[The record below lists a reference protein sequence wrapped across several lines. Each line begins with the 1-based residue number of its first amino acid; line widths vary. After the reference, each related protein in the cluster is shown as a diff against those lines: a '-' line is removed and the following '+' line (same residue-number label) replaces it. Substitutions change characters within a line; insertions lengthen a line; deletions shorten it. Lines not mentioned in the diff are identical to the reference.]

1 MHGQPKR
8 RKCGVSS
15 VFRRKTLA
23 QGRFTR
29 PGHVK
34 SNGPQKI
41 TDFWG
46 NWPAKEPK
54 PIVKNPT
61 VVHFVD

>member
-15 VFRRKTLA
+15 VFRWKTLA

-29 PGHVK
+29 PEHVK
-34 SNGPQKI
+34 SNGV
-41 TDFWG
+41 
-46 NWPAKEPK
+46 PK
-54 PIVKNPT
+54 NHRFLGKLARS
-61 VVHFVD
+61 